1 MKVCVITGS
10 AERLPECDLAL
21 FGFGWL
27 GEVDYQ
33 SELSGKTEKFEEAAR
48 LSRAFSCGAVC
59 GCRTRSRGLLRKSAA
74 VSYRGKLLGISDMN
88 HVLDGEDFKS
98 GASLGLYQMGGYKVG
113 VCVENDLYFPES
125 LRALSACGCN
135 VVAAVMEQGDG
146 YIPPLLARA
155 YAYLY
160 GVPVVMCAG
169 RTAYFAETSGEL
181 ATSCR
186 PVTLFETSSQTGCRL
201 VASRVRGIA
210 EDGRADY

>member
-1 MKVCVITGS
+1 MKVCVITGA

-33 SELSGKTEKFEEAAR
+33 SELAGKTEKFEEAAR
-48 LSRAFSCGAVC
+48 LSRAASCGAVC
-59 GCRTRSRGLLRKSAA
+59 GCRTRSRGFLRKSAA
-74 VSYRGKLLGISDMN
+74 VSYRGKLLGITDMTR
-88 HVLDGEDFKS
+88 VFGGEEFKS
-98 GASLGLYQMGGYKVG
+98 GAGLGLYQMGGYKVG
-113 VCVENDLYFPES
+113 VCVENDLYFPEN
-125 LRALSACGCN
+125 LRALSDCGCN
-135 VVAAVMEQGDG
+135 VVAAVMEQGGG
-146 YIPPLLARA
+146 YMPPLLARA

-169 RTAYFAETSGEL
+169 KTAYFAETSGEL

-186 PVTLFETSSQTGCRL
+186 PVTLFETGAKTSCRI
-201 VASRVRGIA
+201 VTSRTRGIE